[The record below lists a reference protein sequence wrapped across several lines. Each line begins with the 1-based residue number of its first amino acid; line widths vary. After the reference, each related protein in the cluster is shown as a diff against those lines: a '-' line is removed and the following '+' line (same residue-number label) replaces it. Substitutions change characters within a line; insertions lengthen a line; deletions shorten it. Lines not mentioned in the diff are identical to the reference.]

1 MTHSPELP
9 ESYNSMGGETQDILE
24 AQVRP
29 HNDCDRASTGLVD
42 FLDEG
47 DVRLTARVTKVGDG
61 YMLVIDNPGDL
72 PLVIDHAADR
82 RARMT
87 AMGELIEQLKAIST
101 EHDLYFAS
109 DGEPAAFAEGH
120 LTLHARNPP
129 AQRSHQTFAVT
140 FICHGG
146 EHKDADRWD
155 DVAHSWSYTA
165 TDISTAGPTPSHR
178 VRDTGEGPLSDTS
191 PVIAAV
197 RKWIETELA
206 PSVTSTQSAPL
217 RTPAAPASAPLPTPA
232 PPAPGMTY

>member
-9 ESYNSMGGETQDILE
+9 ESYNSMGGETQDIVE

-29 HNDCDRASTGLVD
+29 QIAGDRASTGLVD

-47 DVRLTARVTKVGDG
+47 EVRLTARVTKVGDG
-61 YMLVIDNPGDL
+61 YMLVIDNPGEL

-87 AMGELIEQLKAIST
+87 AMGELIEQLEAISA

-120 LTLHARNPP
+120 LILHARNSP
-129 AQRSHQTFAVT
+129 AQISHQTFAVT
-140 FICHGG
+140 FISHGDD
-146 EHKDADRWD
+146 HIDADRWD

-191 PVIAAV
+191 PVIAAA

-206 PSVTSTQSAPL
+206 PRVVYTPSAP
-217 RTPAAPASAPLPTPA
+217 SQTPA